1 MFQHHTLQFLCLY
14 SILFLLFTAFVVQR
28 NLEARRLMTA
38 LPWLFAAAA
47 LAGAFAWGGPTALLI
62 AALLSIME
70 VSLSF
75 DNAVVNATVLRRMDP
90 IWQRRFLTW
99 GILIA
104 VFGMRLIF
112 PILIVAIAAG
122 LGLLEVASMA
132 VHDSKAYGKHL
143 AEAHI
148 GIAAFGGM
156 FLLMVFLHFVC
167 DEAKEVHWLWWIEQ
181 RLARAGRLEAV
192 EVAVALAVLLISQ
205 SLLPDGD
212 RLTAMIAGV
221 AGVATFVAVKG
232 FAGLAGDADAA
243 GIAARSGAAG
253 FVYLEVLDA
262 SFSLDGVIGA
272 FAMTT
277 DIVVIMI
284 GLAIGAMFVR
294 TLTVHLVR
302 KGTLEEFVYLEHGAH
317 WGIGALGIIMLVS
330 MRVHVPEIVTGLV
343 GVSLIGLSFL
353 SSILHRRHKAAQPE
367 QPT

>member
-1 MFQHHTLQFLCLY
+1 
-14 SILFLLFTAFVVQR
+14 
-28 NLEARRLMTA
+28 MTV
-38 LPWLFAAAA
+38 LPWLFAVAG
-47 LAGAFAWGGPTALLI
+47 LAGAFAWGGPTAFLI
-62 AALLSIME
+62 AGLLSIME

-122 LGLLEVASMA
+122 LGVVEVTTMA
-132 VHDSKAYGKHL
+132 VNDPVTYGRHL
-143 AEAHI
+143 EEAHI

-167 DEAKEVHWLWWIEQ
+167 DEAKEVHWLGGVER

-192 EVAVALAVLLISQ
+192 EVAVALLLLLLTQTVLA
-205 SLLPDGD
+205 DGD

-221 AGVATFVAVKG
+221 AGVACFVAVKG
-232 FAGLAGDADAA
+232 FAGLAGEADAA

-253 FVYLEVLDA
+253 FIYLEVLDA

-330 MRVHVPEIVTGLV
+330 MKVHVPEIVTGLI
-343 GVSLIGLSFL
+343 GVSLIGLSL
-353 SSILHRRHKAAQPE
+353 VSSVLHRRAE
-367 QPT
+367 SV